1 MDMKT
6 ILVPMENSEAM
17 QPALETALL
26 LGRRNDAYIEGFA
39 LRWPIVLAGLD
50 MVGGLALDSLEQ
62 DRITS
67 KRKRKH
73 GSFSKGLCGN
83 MTCRAQLRQQGLCH
97 SVG

>member
-26 LGRRNDAYIEGFA
+26 LGRRNNAYIEGFA

-50 MVGGLALDSLEQ
+50 MVGDWLSTALN
-62 DRITS
+62 RTTS

-73 GSFSKGLCGN
+73 GRLSRLSCGN
-83 MTCRAQLRQQGLCH
+83 MTYRDQLRRQGRCH